1 MNNNENIEQLNLD
14 EADTVTIV
22 SGEEVPELETISVD
36 QNGQVDPISFEY
48 NDFREMLDKM
58 YENSTEEDSI
68 ISSFVVNDDKCMH
81 TLTVHFADGT
91 EPKVQN
97 KEFSYTDNFKNNFVI
112 PMIEDFN
119 NHNEVFDSSIEVID
133 KEHCNFIACTS
144 KNDSLCFSNIDIDFA
159 NQLRDLLP
167 KQELSVASPKQLMK
181 VNEKG
186 IGNYLVIILTII
198 AIGMA
203 LVGTIFFYIASK

>member
-1 MNNNENIEQLNLD
+1 MDNKENIEHLNLD
-14 EADTVTIV
+14 DVDSVTVV
-22 SGEEVPELETISVD
+22 AENEVPELETISVD

-48 NDFREMLDKM
+48 NDFRDTLDKM

-68 ISSFVVNDDKCMH
+68 ISSFVIEGDKCRH
-81 TLTVHFADGT
+81 ILTVRFADGS

-97 KEFSYTDNFKNNFVI
+97 REFDYTDNFKNDFVV
-112 PMIEDFN
+112 PMVEDFS

-133 KEHCNFIACTS
+133 SEHCNFIARTS

-167 KQELSVASPKQLMK
+167 KQELTVSGPKQLMK

-203 LVGTIFFYIASK
+203 LAGTVFFTIASR